1 MCTPARCCACLCGG
15 GEPRAGLCL
24 PLHASRTLHLTS
36 SVPPPPPHTPAGLI
50 LQFDYF
56 LNNGFGVL
64 LMLFWLF
71 AMAMTS
77 FSYFFSCFVKKVGTR
92 QRPRGVGFRV

>member
-1 MCTPARCCACLCGG
+1 
-15 GEPRAGLCL
+15 
-24 PLHASRTLHLTS
+24 
-36 SVPPPPPHTPAGLI
+36 
-50 LQFDYF
+50 
-56 LNNGFGVL
+56 
-64 LMLFWLF
+64 MLFWLF